1 MTDEP
6 GVMNRP
12 DPRLVPTLT
21 EVIGLPSDAPS
32 WTAPGGE
39 AVAPVAPPP
48 TVAAAPAPSADA
60 VARRVL
66 AQLGP
71 ELDQRIAEAIA
82 RALHAQ
88 MLGLSARVR
97 ASVAEVVREAVTD
110 TLRAAPASPENSRN
124 PDSHAG
130 PT

>member
-1 MTDEP
+1 MH
-6 GVMNRP
+6 RP

-21 EVIGLPSDAPS
+21 EVIAPTPDA
-32 WTAPGGE
+32 APWVAPAGE
-39 AVAPVAPPP
+39 PVAPMVHPP
-48 TVAAAPAPSADA
+48 TAVAAPAPSVDA

-66 AQLGP
+66 TQLGP

-97 ASVAEVVREAVTD
+97 ASVAEVVHEAVAD
-110 TLRAAPASPENSRN
+110 ALRADPVRSGIGKNPES
-124 PDSHAG
+124 DAD